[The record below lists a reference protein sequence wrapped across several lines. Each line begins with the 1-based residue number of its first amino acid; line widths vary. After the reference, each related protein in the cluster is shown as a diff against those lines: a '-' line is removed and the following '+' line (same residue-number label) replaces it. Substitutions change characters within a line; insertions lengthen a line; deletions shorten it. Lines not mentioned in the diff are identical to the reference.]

1 MPRLIY
7 SEVSGETE
15 PPIIE
20 PLVSPNT
27 LRQRRFRER
36 QAALRNAS
44 QTLQSPSPNVQK
56 DGESGDEK
64 SPDVSA

>member
-1 MPRLIY
+1 
-7 SEVSGETE
+7 VKTE

-20 PLVSPNT
+20 QLISPNA

-44 QTLQSPSPNVQK
+44 QALQAASRPAQVAEQEGTQK
-56 DGESGDEK
+56 PGNH
-64 SPDVSA
+64 